1 MTMRQQSWTSELRST
16 VKSWASRR
24 DQQRFT
30 RQMVKRLL
38 VDGVVVNLSLA
49 LALLAR
55 YLVAAFTQSGALFVD
70 QPLMGSFCTI
80 YLKSA
85 SILTPAALLIFY
97 LSGFYTRGR
106 IYISRYKALVIF
118 QAVTLTYLAFGSLIF
133 LAGANIGLPRSVLPV
148 GWLLTLLGIGGV
160 RVVFVLVEREVLR
173 DLGAMNG
180 VEVGD
185 PRSVLVVG
193 GAGYVGSVLVRRL
206 LAQGWR
212 VRVLDRLLYGE
223 ESLSELY
230 GRQGFELIQGDFRN
244 VEAVVRAVRGMGA
257 IVHLGAVVGDPACSL
272 DEEFT
277 FEVNLAAT
285 RMIAEAGKGYGIRRF
300 LFASSCS
307 VYGASDGIL
316 DERSQ
321 LAPLS
326 LYSRTK
332 LESERLLLSI
342 RSDTF
347 SPVLL
352 RFATVCGMSHRPR
365 FDLVVNLLAAQA
377 IFEGEITIF
386 GGEQWRP
393 FVHVDDVAEA
403 IIGCLQAPL
412 ELVGGEILNLGSNR
426 GNLRLVELGDVIKE
440 VIPTVQVSVQRTAE
454 DTRNYRVSFEKIER
468 LLGFQAKK
476 TVQDAVL
483 EIVQA
488 VEGGEI
494 TNYRQ
499 PLYSNVRWLSENGET
514 AITLVPNIYSVV
526 MKMPEGLPATG

>member
-1 MTMRQQSWTSELRST
+1 MGQRSWTSELRST
-16 VKSWASRR
+16 LKSWAARPE
-24 DQQRFT
+24 QPRFA

-38 VDGVVVNLSLA
+38 VDGILVNLA
-49 LALLAR
+49 LALALFAR
-55 YLVAAFTQSGALFVD
+55 YLVASFIQTGAFFVN
-70 QPLMGSFCTI
+70 QELMGSFCSI

-85 SILTPAALLIFY
+85 SILTPMALLIFY

-106 IYISRYKALVIF
+106 MYISRYKALVIL
-118 QAVTLTYLAFGSLIF
+118 QAVTLTYLAFGSLVF
-133 LAGANIGLPRSVLPV
+133 LSGATIGLPRSVLPV

-160 RVVFVLVEREVLR
+160 RVVFVLIEREVLR
-173 DLGAMNG
+173 DLGATNG
-180 VEVGD
+180 IEVGD

-206 LAQGWR
+206 LAEGWR

-230 GRQGFELIQGDFRN
+230 NQDDFELIQGDFRN

-257 IVHLGAVVGDPACSL
+257 IVHLGAVVGDPACAL
-272 DEEFT
+272 DEDFT

-316 DERSQ
+316 DEYSP

-342 RSDTF
+342 QSGTF

-352 RFATVCGMSHRPR
+352 RFATVCGMSYRPR

-377 IFEGEITIF
+377 ALEGKITIF

-403 IIGCLQAPL
+403 IIRCLEAPL
-412 ELVGGEILNLGSNR
+412 DLVSGEILNVGSDK
-426 GNLRLVELGDVIKE
+426 GNLRLVELGE
-440 VIPTVQVSVQRTAE
+440 VIEEAVPAVHVSVQRTAE
-454 DTRNYRVSFEKIER
+454 DARNYRVSFERMER
-468 LLGFQAKK
+468 LVGFQARK
-476 TVQDAVL
+476 TVGDAVL

-488 VEGGEI
+488 VESGQI

-499 PLYSNVRWLSENGET
+499 PQYSNVRWLSDHGET
-514 AITLVPNIYSVV
+514 AITMVPNIYSVV
-526 MKMPEGLPATG
+526 MRMPENQPATG